1 MSAAAPAPV
10 PPALPAARRIIP
22 VSILTGFL
30 GAGKTTLVNY
40 ILREQSEYKFAVIVN
55 EMGQV
60 GIDGGLIEN
69 QRDEVVELANGCV
82 CCTVRKDL
90 IQGIQKLIQ
99 RGGFDYLLIE
109 TTGIA
114 DPGPVAQTFFNIP
127 ALQKFVQLDGIVTLV
142 DAENILR
149 QLKEEEVARAQIA
162 MADTIVL
169 NKTDLVGEDRINA
182 IFKRLRE
189 INPHAAIHRSQ
200 QSRVPLKLLL
210 DVHAFDLDKKLA
222 VDPKFLDELRSD
234 RAHADIS
241 SCAFEFD
248 RPFEV
253 EKFEA
258 FVQDLSE
265 KEKVYRSKGFLS
277 IKGQPT
283 RAVFHGV
290 NNRFHIFWD
299 RPWKAGEAQRSQLV
313 FIGKKLD
320 KAAIE
325 KGLQKC
331 LA

>member
-1 MSAAAPAPV
+1 MSAATAPV
-10 PPALPAARRIIP
+10 PPPLPAERRVIP

-30 GAGKTTLVNY
+30 GAGKTTLVNH

-90 IQGIQKLIQ
+90 IQGIQKLLK
-99 RGGFDYLLIE
+99 RGGFDYILIE

-127 ALQKFVQLDGIVTLV
+127 ALQKYVQLDGIITVI
-142 DAENILR
+142 DAENILH
-149 QLKEEEVARAQIA
+149 QLKETEVARAQIG
-162 MADTIVL
+162 MADTLIV
-169 NKTDLVGEDRINA
+169 NKTDLVGEDKVNA
-182 IFKRLRE
+182 VFKRLRE
-189 INPHAAIHRSQ
+189 LNPHAAILRSE

-210 DVHAFDLDKKLA
+210 DVHAFDVEKKLA
-222 VDPKFLDELRSD
+222 ADPKFLDELRGD
-234 RAHADIS
+234 RAHADIA
-241 SCAFEFD
+241 SCAFEFE
-248 RPFEV
+248 RRFEV
-253 EKFEA
+253 AKFEA
-258 FVQDLSE
+258 FVEKLS
-265 KEKVYRSKGFLS
+265 KTEKVYRSKGFLCVQ
-277 IKGQPT
+277 GHPN

-299 RPWKAGEAQRSQLV
+299 RPWKQGETRKSQLV

-320 KAAIE
+320 RDQIE
-325 KGLQKC
+325 KGLKAC
-331 LA
+331 LV

>member
-1 MSAAAPAPV
+1 MSTAAAPAP
-10 PPALPAARRIIP
+10 PPLPAERRIIP

-30 GAGKTTLVNY
+30 GAGKTTLVNH
-40 ILREQSEYKFAVIVN
+40 ILREQSEFKFAVIVN

-60 GIDGGLIEN
+60 GIDGALIEN

-90 IQGIQKLIQ
+90 VQGIQKLLK
-99 RGGFDYLLIE
+99 RGGFDYILIE

-127 ALQKFVQLDGIVTLV
+127 ALQKYVQLDGIIVLI

-149 QLKEEEVARAQIA
+149 QLKETEVAGAQIA
-162 MADTIVL
+162 LADTLIV
-169 NKTDLVGEDRINA
+169 NKLDLVGEDKVNA
-182 IFKRLRE
+182 VFKRLRE
-189 INPHAAIHRSQ
+189 LNPHAAILRSEH
-200 QSRVPLKLLL
+200 SRVPLKLLL
-210 DVHAFDLDKKLA
+210 DVHAFDVEKKLA
-222 VDPKFLDELRSD
+222 ADPKFLDELRGD
-234 RAHADIS
+234 RAHADIA

-253 EKFEA
+253 SKFEA

-277 IKGQPT
+277 VKEAPT

-299 RPWKAGEAQRSQLV
+299 RPWRADEARRSQLV

-320 KAAIE
+320 RAKIE
-325 KGLQKC
+325 KGLQRC